1 MTTVINIKNKTGAVN
16 EVYIGRPSALGN
28 PIAIGKPCMI
38 CGQKHDRGGT
48 LVCYRIYL
56 ADRLIKDPEF
66 RDLVISLKDK
76 TLVCFCKPLA
86 CHGDIL
92 AEVCEQL

>member
-1 MTTVINIKNKTGAVN
+1 
-16 EVYIGRPSALGN
+16 
-28 PIAIGKPCMI
+28 MI

-56 ADRLIKDPEF
+56 VDRLIKDPEF
-66 RDLVISLKDK
+66 RDLVISLKGK
-76 TLVCFCKPLA
+76 TLVCFCKPAA

-92 AEVCEQL
+92 AEATEILSTWSEKDIMNILTEDKFAVVMNLAITKQRTKS